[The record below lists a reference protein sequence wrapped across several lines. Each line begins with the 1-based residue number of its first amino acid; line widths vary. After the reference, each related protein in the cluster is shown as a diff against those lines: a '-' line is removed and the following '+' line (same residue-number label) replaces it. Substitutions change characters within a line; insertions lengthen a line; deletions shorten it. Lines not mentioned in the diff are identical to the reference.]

1 MCAYNKM
8 DNFISGL
15 ATGLG
20 LVQLYGQVRSVDEI
34 GVDMKNTI
42 LLGIVT
48 SCLWFIYQFRK
59 FGLNATTLYTS
70 AGVMVQ
76 LYVLNK
82 ILLKEKIRK

>member
-1 MCAYNKM
+1 MNEI
-8 DNFISGL
+8 ISSV
-15 ATGLG
+15 AMGLG
-20 LVQLYGQVRSVDEI
+20 FVQLYGQVRSVDEI

-48 SCLWFIYQFRK
+48 SCLWLIYQYRK
-59 FGLNATTLYTS
+59 YGLNATTLYTS

-82 ILLKEKIRK
+82 ILLKEKDRK